1 MATITRDNVALLTD
15 KLTVT
20 VTKEDYLAGF
30 EQNLKKYA
38 KTANIPGFRKGMV
51 PAGLVKK
58 MYGQSVFTEEVLRT
72 VEKEL
77 TEYMTKEQLD
87 IFAQPLP
94 LDSDARM
101 LDMNNPADY
110 AFAFEIGLKPA
121 VSIDAEGIKVTRHTV
136 KVTDE
141 MVNEEIERLAVRH
154 GKMTEPET
162 VTTEENVLNVTF
174 TECDAAGNVLEG
186 GINKANSVLV
196 KYFSESYRN
205 GLMGK
210 KKDDVLDIHLATAF
224 EDKERE
230 WIMSDLG
237 LNANEAGSADK
248 TFKLTITKVGLVEKG
263 EMNAEFFATV
273 YPAKGITTEAE
284 FRQAVQ
290 SEIENHWAAQS
301 RNQLHDQIYHHL
313 VDHVHIDLPAT
324 FLKRWIQNGG
334 EKPKT
339 AEEAEA
345 EYPSFANSLKWSLI
359 TNKLIEDN
367 NITVEQ
373 DELRAFARNQMLA
386 YMGMQSIDDAPWLE
400 EYANRMM
407 QDKKFIENTYMNLQT
422 DKLFSLLESKAT
434 VAEKEV
440 TAEALAGM
448 QHNHHH

>member
-20 VTKEDYLAGF
+20 VTKEDYLTSF

-38 KTANIPGFRKGMV
+38 KSANIPGFRKGMV

-72 VEKEL
+72 VEKSL
-77 TEYMTKEQLD
+77 NDYMMAEKLD

-121 VSIDAEGIKVTRHTV
+121 VDIQAEGIKVTRHTV
-136 KVTDE
+136 NVTDE
-141 MVNEEIERLAVRH
+141 MVNEEVERLIVRH
-154 GKMTEPET
+154 GKMTEPES

-174 TECDAAGNVLEG
+174 TECDAAGNVIEG

-196 KYFSESYRN
+196 KYFAESYRS

-237 LNANEAGSADK
+237 LNANEAASADK
-248 TFKLTITKVGLVEKG
+248 TFKLTITKVGLVEK
-263 EMNAEFFATV
+263 AELNEAFFATV
-273 YPAKGITTEAE
+273 YPAKGITNEAD
-284 FRQAVQ
+284 FRAAVKT
-290 SEIENHWAAQS
+290 EIEIHWAAQS

-313 VDHVHIDLPAT
+313 VDHVQIDLPAT

-373 DELRAFARNQMLA
+373 EELKAFARNQMLS

-407 QDKKFIENTYMNLQT
+407 QDKKFIENTYMNIQT
-422 DKLFSLLESKAT
+422 DKLFNLLESKAT
-434 VAEKEV
+434 VSEKEV